1 MKPFSE
7 SCQQNREPILEVLR
21 KELHSQHSSLL
32 EIGSGTGQH
41 AVYFAPEFPHIYWQT
56 SDLEENI
63 EGIKQ
68 WLTEYPQP
76 NLPPPI
82 VLDTLH
88 SWPHH
93 TYDIVYSANTTH
105 IMSWEAVRSMFHGL
119 RHCLNPCGKLI
130 LYGPFNYQG
139 QYTSPSNAQFDLWLK
154 QRDASSGIRNFENL
168 IELAGASD
176 LTLTQDYTM
185 PVNNRTLVW
194 QRSGSAE
201 N

>member
-7 SCQQNREPILEVLR
+7 SCQQNREPILEILR
-21 KELHSQHSSLL
+21 KELHSQHNSLL

-41 AVYFAPEFPHIYWQT
+41 AVYFAPEFPHIDWQT

-88 SWPHH
+88 SWPQD
-93 TYDIVYSANTTH
+93 TYDIVFSANTTH
-105 IMSWEAVRSMFHGL
+105 IMSWEAVRCMFHGL
-119 RHCLNPCGKLI
+119 RRCLNPRGKLI

-139 QYTSPSNAQFDLWLK
+139 QYTSPSNAQFDQWLK

-168 IELAGASD
+168 IELAGAAE

-185 PVNNRTLVW
+185 PVNNRILVW
-194 QRSGSAE
+194 QRSGAVG